1 MSSHTS
7 SGNLDRLA
15 ATVLRVSARS
25 ELSDLELLGRFASDR
40 DEAAFTVLV
49 RRHGRLV
56 AGVCRRVLHDSHHAE
71 DVVQATFLLLAQKA
85 GVLVRRGVV
94 VPGWLYLAARR
105 IATRA
110 RRGDDRRRVREKAA
124 APPRPDSEPD
134 DVLIWEEVKRAV
146 DDEVAGLPA
155 KYREA
160 VVLCYFAG
168 LTQDQ
173 IAAQLRVPRTTAQF
187 RLEKGRSLLEQR
199 LVRRG
204 LALSAAV
211 TTVLAAPGDAP
222 AAVPLAR
229 AAVAWVKG
237 DATIGVT
244 AAAQALARDGAA
256 GLATR
261 AWAVMLGGLVL
272 AAVGGMG
279 WLFPA
284 PQLPP
289 EAAVAAAVPLP
300 IAPAPRA
307 VEQNREPV
315 VVTGRVS
322 DPSGAAVPHAEV
334 AVLAADPVSARQ
346 PLAHARELA
355 RGRAGGDG
363 RFRIELPRAVPGGS
377 LSLVARADNHA
388 LGTASVPARP
398 PADTAVTLPPV
409 GAPVRVRVIG
419 PDGRPAAGVRVAA
432 TQIGAVRAEVA
443 GREPPPFWP
452 AAAVSGPD
460 GRAELA
466 GVRPLD
472 GLTVTVRDD
481 RYEPAVVALLGGA
494 DGEQEVRLKPARTCE
509 VTVASAGSGRP
520 VAGVRLVLVPLAAGT
535 DDPIAGLAAIG
546 ESGADGVCRLAP
558 VGAGRYRLTALPP
571 PGSPYLA
578 TRVARDWPADDPAKH
593 VERLAIP
600 PAVVV
605 RGRVTGPD
613 GGPVPGAIVHA
624 IPAGERDPASPGMMT
639 GADGAVRTG
648 ADGAFALAVPPGDAA
663 VLVHGPGE
671 DYVSRPVAGA
681 AGSGVRRYAHAAAR
695 VRLTVGEEPA
705 AQDFRLAAG
714 ERVPVKVEL
723 ADGSPA
729 AQAVLVCRSRAL
741 AATPEV
747 LKRYVVADGRVE
759 LPGCD
764 PDRDYPVLVWDL
776 QKRQG
781 AAAVVPG
788 RRTDA
793 PVTIRLAPL
802 GAAGVRGVD
811 AAGQPAGFAPTRL
824 AFTLPPD
831 VPRGSKGDPFAG
843 EPDPDNE
850 FDARSF
856 DLRPIAPRGP
866 GDRPGEVGLNGL
878 VPGATYRVALQ
889 AQDGWRRSEGFR
901 VRSGESRRGPD
912 VVVRP

>member
-1 MSSHTS
+1 MSSHPS

-56 AGVCRRVLHDSHHAE
+56 TGVCRRILHDSHHAE

-85 GVLVRRGVV
+85 GALVRRGVV

-124 APPRPDSEPD
+124 VPPRAGTEPD
-134 DVLIWEEVKRAV
+134 DVLVWEEVKRAV
-146 DDEVAGLPA
+146 DDEVAGLPD

-187 RLEKGRSLLEQR
+187 RLEKGRRLLEHR

-211 TTVLAAPGDAP
+211 TAILAAPGDAP

-237 DATIGVT
+237 DTPIGVT
-244 AAAQALARDGAA
+244 AAAQALARAGAA

-261 AWAVMLGGLVL
+261 GWAVVLGGLVL
-272 AAVGGMG
+272 AAVGGVASV
-279 WLFPA
+279 FTA
-284 PQLPP
+284 PRVAPD
-289 EAAVAAAVPLP
+289 AAVAAAVPLP
-300 IAPAPRA
+300 VAPAPRS
-307 VEQNREPV
+307 VDPTGEPV
-315 VVTGRVS
+315 VVAGRVT
-322 DPSGAAVPHAEV
+322 DAGGAAVPHADV
-334 AVLAADPVSARQ
+334 AVLAADPVSAWQ

-355 RGRAGGDG
+355 RGRAGADG
-363 RFRIELPRAVPGGS
+363 RFRIELPRAGTTGA

-388 LGTASVPARP
+388 LGTASVAARS
-398 PADTAVTLPPV
+398 PADAAVTLPPV

-419 PDGRPAAGVRVAA
+419 PDGRPAGGVRLAP
-432 TQIGAVRAEVA
+432 TQIGGVRAEVA
-443 GREPPPFWP
+443 GRALPPFWP

-466 GVRPLD
+466 GVQPLH
-472 GLTVTVRDD
+472 GLSVTVLDD
-481 RYEPAVVALLGGA
+481 RFEPVVVALLGGT
-494 DGEQEVRLKPARTCE
+494 DGEHEVRLKPARACE
-509 VTVASAGSGRP
+509 VTVAAAGTGRP
-520 VAGVRLVLVPLAAGT
+520 IAGVRLVLVPLAAGT
-535 DDPIAGLAAIG
+535 DDPVAGLAVIG
-546 ESGADGVCRLAP
+546 ESGADGTCRLAP

-571 PGSPYLA
+571 PGSPHLP
-578 TRVARDWPADDPAKH
+578 TRVSRDWPADDRAKH
-593 VERLAIP
+593 AERLAVP

-613 GGPVPGAIVHA
+613 GGPVRGAVVHA
-624 IPAGERDPASPGMMT
+624 IPAGERDPASPGMT

-648 ADGAFALAVPPGDAA
+648 ADGAFALAVPPGEAA

-671 DYVSRPVAGA
+671 DYVSRPVEGA
-681 AGSGVRRYAHAAAR
+681 AGTGVRRYAHAAAR
-695 VRLTVGEEPA
+695 VRLTEGEEPA

-714 ERVPVKVEL
+714 SRVPVRVEL
-723 ADGSPA
+723 ADGSPP

-747 LKRYVVADGRVE
+747 LKRYPVAGGQVE

-764 PDRDYPVLVWDL
+764 PDRDYPVMVWDL

-788 RRTDA
+788 RRADA

-811 AAGQPAGFAPTRL
+811 AAGQPAGLAPTRL

-843 EPDPDNE
+843 EPSIDNE

-856 DLRPIAPRGP
+856 DLRPLAP
-866 GDRPGEVGLNGL
+866 GDRPGEVKLNGL

-901 VRSGESRRGPD
+901 VRAGESRRGPD
-912 VVVRP
+912 VVIRP